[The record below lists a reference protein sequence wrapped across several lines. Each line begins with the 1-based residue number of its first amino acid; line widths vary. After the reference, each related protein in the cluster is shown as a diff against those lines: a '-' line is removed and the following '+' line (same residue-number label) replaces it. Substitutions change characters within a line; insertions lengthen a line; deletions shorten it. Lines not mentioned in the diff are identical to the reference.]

1 MYFKKLVIAAI
12 LMSTGLVAQEQTLL
26 GRGMN
31 HGVYGSGGLQV
42 SQVNG
47 QTAYLST
54 SQLVWLINHRYSLGL
69 GGYNLVASVEG
80 PQSLD
85 TGNRFIDLDMG
96 GVEMGYIFG
105 PNKLIHGAFRV
116 LASVGQVSYHYKD
129 LDSSWKGE
137 ENFIT
142 SISPSVDFM
151 MNVTSFL
158 HLSITARYRLVNGVD
173 LDGLTDADLSGPSV
187 GAGIQIGK
195 F

>member
-12 LMSTGLVAQEQTLL
+12 LMSTGLVAQEQTLI
-26 GRGMN
+26 GRGMD
-31 HGVYGSGGLQV
+31 HGVYGSSGLQV

-69 GGYNLVASVEG
+69 GGYNLIASVDG
-80 PQSLD
+80 PLTLDAKNRYISLD
-85 TGNRFIDLDMG
+85 LG

-105 PNKLIHGAFRV
+105 PDKMIHGAFRV
-116 LASVGQVSYHYKD
+116 LASVGQVSYHNSN
-129 LDSSWKGE
+129 LDPSWKGE
-137 ENFIT
+137 ESFIT
-142 SISPSVDFM
+142 SISPSVDLM
-151 MNVTSFL
+151 MNVTSFF
-158 HLSITARYRLVNGVD
+158 HLSITASYRLVSGVD

-187 GAGIQIGK
+187 GAVIQIGK

>member
-1 MYFKKLVIAAI
+1 MYIKKLVLAAI
-12 LMSTGLVAQEQTLL
+12 LMSTGLAAQEQTLL

-31 HGVYGSGGLQV
+31 HGVYGSWGVQI

-69 GGYNLVASVEG
+69 GGYSLIASVDG
-80 PQSLD
+80 PLTFDSE
-85 TGNRFIDLDMG
+85 NRFIGLDVG

-105 PNKLIHGAFRV
+105 PDKMIHGAFRV
-116 LASVGQVSYHYKD
+116 LAGLGQVSYHNSD

-137 ENFIT
+137 ENLIT
-142 SISPSVDFM
+142 SISPSVDLM
-151 MNVTSFL
+151 MNVTSFI
-158 HLSITARYRLVNGVD
+158 HLSITASYRLVNGVD
-173 LDGLTDADLSGPSV
+173 LDGLTDADLSGPSI
-187 GAGIQIGK
+187 GAVIQIGK

>member
-1 MYFKKLVIAAI
+1 MYFKKLIIAAI

-26 GRGMN
+26 GRGM
-31 HGVYGSGGLQV
+31 HQGVYGSGGLQV

-69 GGYNLVASVEG
+69 GGYNLIASVDG
-80 PQSLD
+80 PLTIDNENQYIGLD
-85 TGNRFIDLDMG
+85 LG

-105 PNKLIHGAFRV
+105 PDKLIHGAFRV
-116 LASVGQVSYHYKD
+116 LASVGQVSYHKSD
-129 LDSSWKGE
+129 LNSSWKGE
-137 ENFIT
+137 KNLIT
-142 SISPSVDFM
+142 SISPSVDLM

-158 HLSITARYRLVNGVD
+158 HLGITASYRLVNGVD
-173 LDGLTDADLSGPSV
+173 LDGLTDADLSGPS
-187 GAGIQIGK
+187 AGVVIQLGR